1 MAVKPK
7 TKGGMGSKGRT
18 KTKPK
23 SVAKKV
29 YEAVL
34 KLFLLLS
41 LVLFILPLAWPS
53 MQISILVLKTKQSF
67 QQQALLHHEL

>member
-29 YEAVL
+29 L
-34 KLFLLLS
+34 
-41 LVLFILPLAWPS
+41 
-53 MQISILVLKTKQSF
+53 
-67 QQQALLHHEL
+67 